1 MFMFLVFIALYHLG
15 NENKIFS
22 TKISFLGFRIF
33 FEAEQGGGKN
43 CYACSLFLS
52 FLKVN
57 SPKLPLLNSRV

>member
-43 CYACSLFLS
+43 CYA
-52 FLKVN
+52 
-57 SPKLPLLNSRV
+57 

>member
-33 FEAEQGGGKN
+33 FEAEQGSGKN
-43 CYACSLFLS
+43 CYARTYSPSLTS
-52 FLKVN
+52 CVM
-57 SPKLPLLNSRV
+57 

>member
-33 FEAEQGGGKN
+33 FEAEQGSGKN
-43 CYACSLFLS
+43 CYAWTYSPSLTS
-52 FLKVN
+52 CVM
-57 SPKLPLLNSRV
+57 